1 MWFVRFLSSSIGKK
15 MTMAVSGLMLLLF
28 LCSHAAGN
36 ATIYM
41 SRAVFQSYADEL
53 HSHPLIVIVF
63 STGIFFVFLFHV
75 CFGLWLFLQNR
86 QTQASR
92 YTVTTRVVENP
103 LASKTMPYTG
113 LIILLFVVIHVF
125 GFALGRPET
134 ELISDTVKRLLGH
147 FFYGLFYL
155 AAFAAL
161 ALHLSHGFWSM
172 LQTFGAN
179 HPRYNALIA
188 RLTLI
193 VPIFFLL
200 LFGGIVLYFMTGIGS
215 SF

>member
-1 MWFVRFLSSSIGKK
+1 MWFVRFVASSIGKK
-15 MTMAVSGLMLLLF
+15 AVMAVSGLMLLLF

-41 SRAVFQSYADEL
+41 SRAVFQGYADEL

-63 STGIFFVFLFHV
+63 STGIFLVFLIHISI
-75 CFGLWLFLQNR
+75 GLLLFLQNR
-86 QTQASR
+86 QAGASR
-92 YTVTTRVVENP
+92 YSVSTRVVTNS

-113 LIILLFVVIHVF
+113 LFILLFVLIHVF
-125 GFALGRPET
+125 GFAFGPAD
-134 ELISDTVKRLLGH
+134 ELIADTVKRLLGH

-155 AAFAAL
+155 VAFSAL

-172 LQTFGAN
+172 LQTFGVN
-179 HPRYNALIA
+179 HPRYNGLIGK
-188 RLTLI
+188 LTLI
-193 VPIFFLL
+193 VPVFFLL
-200 LFGGIVLYFMTGIGS
+200 LFAGIVLYFMTGIGS

>member
-1 MWFVRFLSSSIGKK
+1 MWFVRFVASSIGKK
-15 MTMAVSGLMLLLF
+15 AVMAVSGLMLLLF

-41 SRAVFQSYADEL
+41 SRAVFQGYADEL

-63 STGIFFVFLFHV
+63 STGIFLVFLVHV
-75 CFGLWLFLQNR
+75 SLGLLLFLQNR
-86 QTQASR
+86 QAGASR
-92 YTVTTRVVENP
+92 YSVSTRVVTNS

-113 LIILLFVVIHVF
+113 LCILLFVLIHVL
-125 GFALGRPET
+125 GFAFGPAD
-134 ELISDTVKRLLGH
+134 ELIADTVKRLLGH

-155 AAFAAL
+155 VAFCAL

-172 LQTFGAN
+172 LQTFGVN
-179 HPRYNALIA
+179 HPRYNGLIGK
-188 RLTLI
+188 LTLI
-193 VPIFFLL
+193 VPLFFFLL
-200 LFGGIVLYFMTGIGS
+200 FAGIVLYFMTGIGS

>member
-1 MWFVRFLSSSIGKK
+1 MWFVRFFSSSIGKK
-15 MTMAVSGLMLLLF
+15 AIMAVSGLMLLLF

-41 SRAVFQSYADEL
+41 SRAVFQGYADEL

-63 STGIFFVFLFHV
+63 STGIFLVFLVHISL
-75 CFGLWLFLQNR
+75 GLLLFLQNR
-86 QTQASR
+86 QAGASR
-92 YTVTTRVVENP
+92 YTVSTRVVSDS

-113 LIILLFVVIHVF
+113 LCILLFVLVHVF
-125 GFALGRPET
+125 GFAFGPAD
-134 ELISDTVKRLLGH
+134 ELIADTVKRLLGH

-155 AAFAAL
+155 VAFSAL

-172 LQTFGAN
+172 LQTFGVN
-179 HPRYNALIA
+179 HPRYNGLIGK
-188 RLTLI
+188 LTLI
-193 VPIFFLL
+193 VPLFFLI
-200 LFGGIVLYFMTGIGS
+200 LFAGIVLYFMTGIGS

>member
-1 MWFVRFLSSSIGKK
+1 MWFVRFVSSSIGKK
-15 MTMAVSGLMLLLF
+15 LVMALTGLMLLLF
-28 LCSHAAGN
+28 LVSHAAGN

-63 STGIFFVFLFHV
+63 SSGLLLVFLVHI
-75 CFGLWLFLQNR
+75 CLGLWLFLQNR
-86 QTQASR
+86 KVQQSR
-92 YTVTTRVVENP
+92 YTVTTRVVDNP

-113 LIILLFVVIHVF
+113 LFILLFLLIHVY
-125 GFALGRPET
+125 GFAIGHPET

-147 FFYGLFYL
+147 FFYGLFYI

-179 HPRYNALIA
+179 HPRYNELIGK
-188 RLTLI
+188 LTLI
-193 VPIFFLL
+193 IPVFFLL
-200 LFGGIVLYFMTGIGS
+200 LFGGIALYFMTGIGN